1 MRIRCRK
8 ANSQPAPRPPGFVV
22 VASAKRG
29 TSKIPPPGILTNVLC
44 IHASEEEAHERDP
57 YLGLGPRALVVAGR
71 ACRGGPGLPP
81 HSRPC
86 AGGSRAL
93 RTRGADAGGPARAPP
108 RDPAAAPPPRPCP
121 RARPPP
127 PPPGRPPPP
136 GPARAPTPPARG

>member
-22 VASAKRG
+22 VSSAKRG

-71 ACRGGPGLPP
+71 ACRGGPGPPP
-81 HSRPC
+81 HSRPR
-86 AGGSRAL
+86 AGGPRAL
-93 RTRGADAGGPARAPP
+93 RTRRPDAGRPRGASPRAPP
-108 RDPAAAPPPRPCP
+108 CPPRPRRSP
-121 RARPPP
+121 APRPPP
-127 PPPGRPPPP
+127 PP
-136 GPARAPTPPARG
+136 